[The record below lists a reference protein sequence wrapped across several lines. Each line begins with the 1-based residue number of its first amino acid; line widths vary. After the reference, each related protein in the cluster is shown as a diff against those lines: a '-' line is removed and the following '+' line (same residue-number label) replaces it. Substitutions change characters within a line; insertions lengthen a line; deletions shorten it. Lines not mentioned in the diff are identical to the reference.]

1 VRRGFVIVRRTS
13 AAQLAAL
20 AIACTA
26 VAALATARPA
36 YACGAYW
43 TVGCQY
49 YGFHE
54 GHSVTN
60 QNGNSHEDVYTTFSP
75 SNVSITG
82 VHTTAGGS
90 WVDSQAML
98 YGDTVIFFGEAATD
112 KNGCFNPNSQTVFV
126 NCRAA
131 DAV

>member
-1 VRRGFVIVRRTS
+1 SVRPTNS
-13 AAQLAAL
+13 Y
-20 AIACTA
+20 C
-26 VAALATARPA
+26 A
-36 YACGAYW
+36 YCNVCYK
-43 TVGCQY
+43 Y